1 VRSLGLITLEQV
13 DRLLVSELSLSQSL
27 LLVWPQLVGLI
38 AATVVIFAV
47 AYISFM
53 RQEVRA

>member
-1 VRSLGLITLEQV
+1 MVTFDQL
-13 DRLLVSELSLSQSL
+13 DRAIVSELSITQSL
-27 LLVWPQLVGLI
+27 LLVWPQIVGLI

-47 AYISFM
+47 AYMTFM